1 VILRGLRRILLVL
14 GLGVLAGAVLP
25 EHSRAQVPVRRDTVA
40 GRRDTTPT
48 RADTTRPAPRPPAGR
63 DTLRIPLPPRADSVP
78 RGDTTRAAAK
88 PKTAADTI
96 KPPLTRA
103 PLPPVLEIGP
113 ARIYDRAALFAT
125 GALTLS
131 DLLGRVPGLTE
142 FTAGWI
148 GSPTSV
154 AMLGDVRRIR
164 LFLDGV
170 ELDPLDPRQRGA
182 AAPNDLPLLTLEEV
196 RIERG
201 ADEVR
206 VYARSWRVDRT
217 TPYTRADVATGDQNT
232 NLYRAYFGRRFAH
245 GEALQVAAEQFST
258 QPIRALP
265 SSDALNLMLR
275 VGTTHGPWSVDLFA
289 QRSSRNRAPWVG
301 FGNLAGPIDSIPGLK
316 SQRTTAYAR
325 IGNGDPEEGR
335 WFQLV
340 ASANG
345 FRLSPRESNNFS
357 STLTGSDTSS
367 VPDSTTWVGQYL
379 VSAGMTYGPFRI
391 SATERLRALRGR
403 ISSSPSGRA
412 SAETP
417 LISASVFGEAS
428 SPLTPSRIDAT
439 VRLTPMSRIAIVG
452 TGTRTGSG
460 TFERILGDTISGR
473 TIDDSGS
480 YQPGPVYFFPGYD
493 SLEVARYSLASQT
506 SVRAEAGVRVGDL
519 WISGGIMRR
528 AATTLLPPAELIR
541 DTVVGTAVRTED
553 EATAKTIAV
562 RGRLFKSL
570 YADAWGIAW
579 NDSLGYYRPKY
590 QSRAELYIQTAL
602 LDRFPKG
609 NFGLLTSLAHEYR
622 SSVRFPVPGDTTSLS
637 TGHVRTVAFK
647 IEIRIATA
655 VISYQFRNL
664 LQERYE
670 LVPGFLMPRQTQFYG
685 VRWEFWN

>member
-1 VILRGLRRILLVL
+1 VSFRGVRRIVLIL

-25 EHSRAQVPVRRDTVA
+25 EQSGAQVPVRRDTVA
-40 GRRDTTPT
+40 GRRDTVPT
-48 RADTTRPAPRPPAGR
+48 RADTTRPARRPPAGR

-96 KPPLTRA
+96 KPPIART

-148 GSPTSV
+148 GSPTSDAV
-154 AMLGDVRRIR
+154 LGDVRRIR

-182 AAPNDLPLLTLEEV
+182 AAPNDLPLLTLEEI

-206 VYARSWRVDRT
+206 VYARTWRVDRT

-232 NLYRAYFGRRFAH
+232 NLYRAFFGRRFAH
-245 GEALQVAAEQFST
+245 GEALQVTAEQFST

-289 QRSSRNRAPWVG
+289 QRGSRNRAPWIG
-301 FGNLAGPIDSIPGLK
+301 FGDFTGRIDSIPGLK
-316 SQRTTAYAR
+316 TQRTTAYAR
-325 IGNGDPEEGR
+325 VGNGDPERGR
-335 WFQLV
+335 WIQLV

-345 FRLSPRESNNFS
+345 FRLSPRQSNDFS
-357 STLTGSDTSS
+357 STLTGADTSS

-379 VSAGMTYGPFRI
+379 VSAGATYGPFRV
-391 SATERLRALRGR
+391 SGTERVRALGGR
-403 ISSSPSGRA
+403 VSSSPSGRA

-417 LISASVFGEAS
+417 LIAASVFGEAS
-428 SPLTPSRIDAT
+428 SPLTPSRIEAT

-452 TGTRTGSG
+452 TGTRTGRG
-460 TFERILGDTISGR
+460 TFERMLGDSISGR

-480 YQPGPVYFFPGYD
+480 YQPGSLYFFPGYD
-493 SLEVARYSLASQT
+493 SLEVARYTLAAQT
-506 SVRAEAGVRVGDL
+506 SYRAEAGIRIGDF
-519 WISGGIMRR
+519 WVSGGVMRR
-528 AATTLLPPAELIR
+528 AATTLLPAPELIR
-541 DTVVGTAVRTED
+541 DTVVGTAVRIEQ
-553 EATAKTIAV
+553 EATGKTVAV

-579 NDSLGYYRPKY
+579 NDSLGYYRPRY

-622 SSVRFPVPGDTTSLS
+622 SSVRFPVPGDSSIS

-647 IEIRIATA
+647 IELRIQTA

-664 LQERYE
+664 LQERFE
-670 LVPGFLMPRQTQFYG
+670 LVPGFRMPRQTQFYG
-685 VRWEFWN
+685 VRWDFWN